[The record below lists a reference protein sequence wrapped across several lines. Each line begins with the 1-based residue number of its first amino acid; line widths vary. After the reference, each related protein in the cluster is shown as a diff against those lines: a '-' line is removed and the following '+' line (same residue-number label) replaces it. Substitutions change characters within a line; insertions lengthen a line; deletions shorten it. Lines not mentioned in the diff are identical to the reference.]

1 VPALTSLDCSYN
13 QLSDLAGLAHVLALT
28 SLDCSANELSDLAGL
43 AHVPALTSLD
53 CSYNQLS
60 DLAGLGH
67 MPVLTSLDCRNNQ
80 LGDLAGLAH
89 VPSLTS
95 LNCSGNQLRDLKDL
109 EHVPSLTSLSCGI
122 NKIHDLTPIYEAVM
136 SGRLT
141 NLRLYAN
148 PIAGLPNIILGSSE
162 YDDCLESLKNYWL
175 DLKKGSITQRQLK
188 VQLVGNGR
196 VGKSTL
202 AYALEHKCASNER
215 LKSTHGI
222 VIKEVAQAI
231 EGEAEPVTLQLWDFG
246 GQEIYHATHRLFL
259 SNDCLYLLLWA
270 EETEESLHETRHSTG
285 YWLESIH
292 DLGAGSPVILIKNQ
306 IDRADHLP
314 ERPPE
319 LTDEV
324 LGYQQ
329 IKQAVK
335 ISAFQ
340 YKNFAAL
347 RGAIEDVLQE
357 LKYRVCINLPS
368 SWFEVQQALSAFK
381 SQKTMPLA
389 HFQQL
394 CIKAGVNDAEWFVQ
408 YLHRTG
414 ILFYQQGAFQDQII
428 LDQNWAIEAVYKLFD
443 PHEYRP
449 LLEQMRG
456 RFKGRFTSNFWR
468 DAEQNEREIY
478 LSFMCN
484 AGICYEV
491 ENQAAT
497 SFDAKE
503 FIIPALLPECCEA
516 KLAWQSGAS
525 SEDWV
530 LEIAYTFLHRSI
542 IERLIVGLGASY
554 QAEPW
559 RTGIFCRTEYGQ
571 VLVEA
576 VYANKQQ
583 STQGSLVFQL
593 RGAQLKQLVYLL
605 RQLVSEISPHRR
617 YQEFLTQGQQAKQQ
631 LPEFQQEQD
640 MHSAL
645 DKTQPQEKTIK
656 LFISYS
662 HKDEALR
669 ERLDIELKGMER
681 SLPLKSWHDRN
692 LLAGSQVHTEILKQ
706 LQAADIVLL
715 LISPDFMASDYCF
728 NKEMEIA
735 LKDYEAGRNIVIPVI
750 VRKTADWSE
759 HQIGQHTALPK
770 DGKHLKQWADEDEFW
785 ADVNQGIRN
794 CVKSLLAN

>member
-1 VPALTSLDCSYN
+1 MPKLTTLHCGAN
-13 QLSDLAGLAHVLALT
+13 QLTDLSAL
-28 SLDCSANELSDLAGL
+28 S
-43 AHVPALTSLD
+43 HVPQLTTLH
-53 CSYNQLS
+53 CGANQLT
-60 DLAGLGH
+60 DLSAL
-67 MPVLTSLDCRNNQ
+67 S
-80 LGDLAGLAH
+80 H
-89 VPSLTS
+89 VPKLTR
-95 LNCSGNQLRDLKDL
+95 LFCS
-109 EHVPSLTSLSCGI
+109 S
-122 NKIHDLTPIYEAVM
+122 NKIYDLTPIYAAVM
-136 SGRLT
+136 SGSLVSL
-141 NLRLYAN
+141 NLYGNPVAN
-148 PIAGLPNIILGSSE
+148 VPTVVLGSDFF
-162 YDDCLESLKNYWL
+162 DDCLQSLKTYWL

-202 AYALEHKCASNER
+202 AYALEHKHASTEH

-222 VIKEVAQAI
+222 VIKEIAQAI

-270 EETEESLHETRHSTG
+270 EETEESLQETRHSTS

-324 LGYQQ
+324 LGYEQ

-347 RGAIEDVLQE
+347 RGAIEDVIQE
-357 LKYRVCINLPS
+357 LKYRVCLHLPR
-368 SWFEVQQALSAFK
+368 SWFEVQQALAAFK
-381 SQKTMPLA
+381 PQKTMPFA

-394 CIKAGVNDAEWFVQ
+394 CLKAGVSDAEWFVQ

-443 PHEYRP
+443 PHEHRS

-456 RFKGRFTSNFWR
+456 RFKGRFTSTFWC

-491 ENQAAT
+491 ENKAAT

-516 KLAWQSGAS
+516 KLAWQGGAS
-525 SEDWV
+525 SDAWV
-530 LEIAYTFLHRSI
+530 LEIAYAFLHRSI
-542 IERLIVGLGASY
+542 IERLIVRLGAAY
-554 QAEPW
+554 QGEPW

-583 STQGSLVFQL
+583 STQGSLVFKL
-593 RGAQLKQLVYLL
+593 RGAQLKQLVYVL

-617 YQEFLTQGQQAKQQ
+617 YQEFLTQGQQAKQP
-631 LPEFQQEQD
+631 LPEFKQEQD

-645 DKTQPQEKTIK
+645 DKNQPHEKTIK

-662 HKDEALR
+662 HKDEVLR
-669 ERLDIELKGMER
+669 ERLDIELKGMQR
-681 SLPLKSWHDRN
+681 SLPLEAWHDRH
-692 LLAGSQVHTEILKQ
+692 LLAGSLVHSEILKQ

-759 HQIGQHTALPK
+759 HQIGHHTALPK
-770 DGKHLKQWADEDEFW
+770 DGKPLKQWADEDEFW

-794 CVKSLLAN
+794 CVKSLLAS